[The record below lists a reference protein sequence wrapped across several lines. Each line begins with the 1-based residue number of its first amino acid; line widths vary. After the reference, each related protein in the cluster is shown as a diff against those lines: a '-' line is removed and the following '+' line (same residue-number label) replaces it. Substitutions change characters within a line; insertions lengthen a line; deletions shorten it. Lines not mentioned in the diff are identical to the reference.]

1 MLNYTELENKNVLVV
16 GLAKSGYEAAKLLL
30 KLGAN
35 VKVNDGKDLSQ
46 DAHAKDLES
55 MGIEVISGSHPFS
68 LLDDNPII
76 VKNPGIP
83 YTCLLYTSPSPRDK
97 RQSRMPS
104 SA

>member
-68 LLDDNPII
+68 LLDDDPII
-76 VKNPGIP
+76 VKNQVFHIL
-83 YTCLLYTSPSPRDK
+83 YQLLKKQQIEGLKS
-97 RQSRMPS
+97 
-104 SA
+104 